1 MTGKDPSVPEEK
13 ASQDSSREQSLSEL
27 LTSARQSRQ
36 LSPAQAAAEAHV
48 PAHYVKMLE
57 AGDYTLI
64 SDQLYLLPFL
74 RRYASFLALDA
85 DEVSMR
91 FVRDTQGAESYP
103 IRVAEP
109 APAAPPTKRRK
120 GGGGWLTS
128 VAVALIVLL
137 ALYLAGIGRHHA
149 AAHDDTSDAPAAAK
163 PNS

>member
-1 MTGKDPSVPEEK
+1 LAGKDPSVPENRTG
-13 ASQDSSREQSLSEL
+13 QDSGHEQSLSEL
-27 LTSARQSRQ
+27 LASARESRQ

-57 AGDYTLI
+57 AGDYSLI

-85 DEVSMR
+85 DEVAMR

-103 IRVAEP
+103 VRAAEP
-109 APAAPPTKRRK
+109 APAAPTKNRK
-120 GGGGWLTS
+120 RGGWLTS

-137 ALYLAGIGRHHA
+137 ALYLAGIGRRHA
-149 AAHDDTSDAPAAAK
+149 AAHDDTSDAPAAVK